1 MSEGSEIPTER
12 RNTPAEQLQQ
22 RALIRALVVHQDLQV
37 RQGLPIQ
44 HKSLPTLHRVVHIEV
59 LHAQDILVDVQL
71 AQIPVQPLATPS
83 HHLL

>member
-22 RALIRALVVHQDLQV
+22 RALIRALIVHQDLQM
-37 RQGLPIQ
+37 RQRLPVQ
-44 HKSLPTLHRVVHIEV
+44 HKPLPALHRVVHIEV
-59 LHAQDILVDVQL
+59 LHAQNILVDVQL
-71 AQIPVQPLATPS
+71 AQIPVQPLAAPS